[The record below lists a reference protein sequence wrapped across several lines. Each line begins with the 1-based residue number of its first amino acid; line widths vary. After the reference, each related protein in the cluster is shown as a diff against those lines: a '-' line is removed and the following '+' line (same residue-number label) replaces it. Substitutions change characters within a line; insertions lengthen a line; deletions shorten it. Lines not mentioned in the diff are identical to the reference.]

1 VKIAM
6 HAPLSGRSIIVAA
19 KDQVSCDLAG
29 DAAILNLKT
38 GVYYGLDPVGARI
51 WKLIQQ
57 PRSVDEL
64 RGMLLSEY
72 EVSPQRCE
80 SDLLA
85 LLEKLLA
92 EGLIEARDGP
102 AA

>member
-1 VKIAM
+1 MNTA
-6 HAPLSGRSIIVAA
+6 LLGRSVVTAA

-29 DAAILNLKT
+29 EAAILNLKS

-51 WKLIQQ
+51 WKLIQE
-57 PRSVDEL
+57 PRSVDEI
-64 RGMLLSEY
+64 RKALLDEY
-72 EVSPQRCE
+72 DVEPERCQ

-92 EGLIEARDGP
+92 EGLIEVQDG
-102 AA
+102 ATA